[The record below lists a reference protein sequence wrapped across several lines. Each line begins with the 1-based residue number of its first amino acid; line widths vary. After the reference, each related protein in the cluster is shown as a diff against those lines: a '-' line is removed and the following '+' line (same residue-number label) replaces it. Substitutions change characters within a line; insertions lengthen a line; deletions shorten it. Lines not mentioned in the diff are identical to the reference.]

1 MAAQTVPVAVL
12 LAVAVRAVVAGLG
25 VAAQAVVAAV
35 ETAARAVVAG
45 LGVAA
50 QAVPVAV
57 LLAVAALRVYP
68 HQAAAP
74 EEVDPFWVAPAPP
87 VCLCRAAERLAY
99 LSAVPFQALPAL
111 AACRQ
116 DAAPQASALAHPVLV
131 VVLRAAAME
140 CPAHRTG
147 AGLSQSPVADW
158 AVEWAGWAGPGLPRC
173 PVADWAV
180 KWAGRAEVS
189 ARPEDAAA
197 LSVRQAARLWQAG
210 LLVKRRQV

>member
-35 ETAARAVVAG
+35 ETAARAVVAGLGVAAQAVPVAVLLAVAVRAVVAGLGVAAQAVVAG

-111 AACRQ
+111 AACPK

-158 AVEWAGWAGPGLPRC
+158 AVEWAG
-173 PVADWAV
+173 
-180 KWAGRAEVS
+180 
-189 ARPEDAAA
+189 
-197 LSVRQAARLWQAG
+197 
-210 LLVKRRQV
+210 